1 MDGRNHSSRDTYPCY
16 YNPDDSSYVTVR
28 SYYFCCKFLCS
39 ALDKQRL
46 RKQYTLHSMFFI
58 MMHKYDMG
66 PKSGCLI
73 HLLLLLIIIII
84 IIHFYIIH
92 LFSSLFDNYFSV
104 RSKFTLFD
112 LLSRGL
118 TICLIPIV
126 LTRFNVA
133 GTKQLFLLSFTIPVT
148 LWVVSCS
155 CLAMSSKVRDDLESR
170 LCICVLQLILSLSC

>member
-66 PKSGCLI
+66 TKSGCL
-73 HLLLLLIIIII
+73 
-84 IIHFYIIH
+84 IH